1 MEIIC
6 KPDVVIML
14 FVIIP
19 RFMFLVVIILKDI
32 SILTLLLFNK
42 VFLLV
47 KIDVKNDLKKQ
58 RANKSV
64 LIVDK

>member
-1 MEIIC
+1 
-6 KPDVVIML
+6 
-14 FVIIP
+14 
-19 RFMFLVVIILKDI
+19 MFLVVIILKDI

-42 VFLLV
+42 VFLFV